1 MKPQVN
7 IVALVDSIGAL
18 SDRTLL
24 NGNLSLVDDGPFHS
38 TGQGTPNLCTVVR
51 PGQVVQWQALAV
63 DLQTPVEIKS
73 VTFLSSPDADGEYQP
88 SHWDEEGEKLDLN
101 IWAGIV
107 PSFMGTGVPHRYR
120 LELQMYEGRNSVMY
134 IDSPALMCV

>member
-7 IVALVDSIGAL
+7 VVALVDCIGAL

-38 TGQGTPNLCTVVR
+38 TGQGTPDLCTVVR
-51 PGQVVQWQALAV
+51 PGQVVRWQALAV
-63 DLQTPVEIKS
+63 DLQTPVEIRS
-73 VTFLSSPDADGEYQP
+73 ITFLGAPGVDDAYRP
-88 SHWDEEGEKLDLN
+88 SHWDEEGEKLDLD

-107 PSFMGTGVPHRYR
+107 PPFMGVGVAHRYR

-134 IDSPALMCV
+134 VDSPALMCV